1 MAIVATKLSKD
12 LLIGYDYGIVDG
24 KQKIKTRTYG
34 VIQNATDEKVYT
46 LATAISG
53 LCDKELVNVNVKD
66 INGLAQ
72 E

>member
-34 VIQNATDEKVYT
+34 VIQNATDEKVYA
-46 LATAISG
+46 LATAISS
-53 LCDKELVNVNVKD
+53 LCEKELANVNVRD
-66 INGLAQ
+66 INGLAN